1 MTDYIKK
8 LKADLVEQFRG
19 KPNIE
24 ALVEVIGEQFEDLV
38 EFFEQLRIKRTL
50 YEAEGKQLDGI
61 GDIVVLSRLEA
72 AKMYGLTSAAE
83 LPDDVYRK
91 YLIFKIL
98 KNTCNCTYYDIMKA
112 IGMFWNGPPLKYSED
127 PQKPATIIFDFD
139 VTPDIADQV
148 LGLPFVKAGGVGL
161 NMRMTKSDEINKLC
175 FGFSL
180 LRAATITI
188 DCNAP
193 TGSLLTDETGALLV
207 NESGALLT
215 N

>member
-61 GDIVVLSRLEA
+61 GDIVVLNRLEA
-72 AKMYGLTSAAE
+72 AKMYGLTSAAD
-83 LPDDVYRK
+83 LPDDIYRK

-139 VTPDIADQV
+139 ATPDIADQV

-161 NMRMTKSDEINKLC
+161 NMRMEKKDEMDIKV
-175 FGFSL
+175 GFVLSGDCK
-180 LRAATITI
+180 ITI
-188 DCNAP
+188 DCPAP
-193 TGSLLTDETGALLV
+193 PDDLLFADETGALLV
-207 NESGALLT
+207 NEIGALLT
-215 N
+215 E